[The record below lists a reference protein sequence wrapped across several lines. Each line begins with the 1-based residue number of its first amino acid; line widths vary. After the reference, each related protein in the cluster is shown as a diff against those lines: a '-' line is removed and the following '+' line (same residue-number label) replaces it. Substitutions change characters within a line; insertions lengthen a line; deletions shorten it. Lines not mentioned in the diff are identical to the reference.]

1 MPKRDR
7 ADLAE
12 LLLDK
17 AEGDLAALRELLPS
31 AVDDSIL
38 GFHAQQAVEK
48 SLKSVLAMRGV
59 AYERTHDLEY
69 LMEMLDETDV
79 EPPVPAD
86 QLAWLTQWA
95 LRFRYEA
102 EVPELNRSQALAL
115 AERAHA
121 WAGAVGRG

>member
-48 SLKSVLAMRGV
+48 SLKSVLA
-59 AYERTHDLEY
+59 
-69 LMEMLDETDV
+69 
-79 EPPVPAD
+79 
-86 QLAWLTQWA
+86 WLTQWA

-121 WAGAVGRG
+121 WAGAAVGRG